1 MSRAMAA
8 ATPFGRAEIIAN
20 ERHMMNLTDPEGVNE
35 RLLAFLAEASAE
47 EVPRESING
56 ERHG

>member
-1 MSRAMAA
+1 
-8 ATPFGRAEIIAN
+8 
-20 ERHMMNLTDPEGVNE
+20 MMNLTDPEGVNE